1 VPSKVEGNTRGFI
14 TIFLTLSLNEEF
26 IHMAHSPEISLPDVV
41 SSQSEQDD
49 IQLVTASQQ
58 GDQDAFASLVQRHQ
72 HRVFNLVLRM
82 LQDYEEASEI
92 TQEAF
97 LAAWIG
103 LPSFRGDALFA
114 TWLYRIAYNCAL
126 KQLERRKRERYLRA
140 AIEAEQ
146 ILEEVNNQKQAEDI
160 LELRA
165 RQVIVREQLAK
176 LPTKYRIVLTLRHLH
191 EMTYEE
197 MADILTMPIGTI
209 KTHLFRARHLLKKR
223 LLTQHL

>member
-1 VPSKVEGNTRGFI
+1 
-14 TIFLTLSLNEEF
+14 
-26 IHMAHSPEISLPDVV
+26 MAHSPEISLPGVV
-41 SSQSEQDD
+41 SSPSEQDD
-49 IQLVTASQQ
+49 THLVKASQQ

-72 HRVFNLVLRM
+72 RRVFNLVLRM

-97 LAAWIG
+97 LAAWLG
-103 LPSFRGDALFA
+103 LPSFRGEARFA

-126 KQLERRKRERYLRA
+126 KQLERHKRERLLRE

-146 ILEEVNNQKQAEDI
+146 ILEEVNKQQQAKDI

-165 RQVIVREQLAK
+165 RQAIVREQLEK
-176 LPTKYRIVLTLRHLH
+176 LPTKYRIVLILRHLQ

-197 MADILTMPIGTI
+197 MADILSLPIGTI
-209 KTHLFRARHLLKKR
+209 KTHLFRARHLLKEHV
-223 LLTQHL
+223 LAQHL

>member
-1 VPSKVEGNTRGFI
+1 M
-14 TIFLTLSLNEEF
+14 
-26 IHMAHSPEISLPDVV
+26 HMAHSPEIALPEGV

-49 IQLVTASQQ
+49 AQLVTASQH
-58 GDQDAFASLVQRHQ
+58 GDQDAFAFLVQRHQ
-72 HRVFNLVLRM
+72 RRVFTMVVRM

-97 LAAWIG
+97 LAAWLG
-103 LPSFRGDALFA
+103 LPSFRGEARFA
-114 TWLYRIAYNCAL
+114 TWLYRIAYHCAL
-126 KQLERRKRERYLRA
+126 KQLERRKRERSLQA

-146 ILEEVNNQKQAEDI
+146 ILEEVNKQKQAEDI

-165 RQVIVREQLAK
+165 WQAIVREQMEE
-176 LPTKYRIVLTLRHLH
+176 LPTKYRSVLILRHLQ

-209 KTHLFRARHLLKKR
+209 KTHLFRARNLLKER
-223 LLTQHL
+223 LYNAFSNAP

>member
-1 VPSKVEGNTRGFI
+1 
-14 TIFLTLSLNEEF
+14 
-26 IHMAHSPEISLPDVV
+26 MAHSPEISLPGVF

-49 IQLVTASQQ
+49 TQLVTASQQ
-58 GDQDAFASLVQRHQ
+58 GDQDAYASLVQRHQ
-72 HRVFNLVLRM
+72 RRVFNMVLRM

-97 LAAWIG
+97 LAAWMG
-103 LPSFRGDALFA
+103 LPSFRGEARFA

-126 KQLERRKRERYLRA
+126 KQLDRHIRERSLRA

-146 ILEEVNNQKQAEDI
+146 ILEEVNKQKQAEDI
-160 LELRA
+160 VELRA
-165 RQVIVREQLAK
+165 RQAIVREQLEK
-176 LPTKYRIVLTLRHLH
+176 LPTKYRIVLILRHLQ

-209 KTHLFRARHLLKKR
+209 KTHLFRARHLLKER
-223 LLTQHL
+223 LLAQHL

>member
-1 VPSKVEGNTRGFI
+1 
-14 TIFLTLSLNEEF
+14 
-26 IHMAHSPEISLPDVV
+26 
-41 SSQSEQDD
+41 
-49 IQLVTASQQ
+49 
-58 GDQDAFASLVQRHQ
+58 
-72 HRVFNLVLRM
+72 M

-103 LPSFRGDALFA
+103 LLSFRSEARFE
-114 TWLYRIAYNCAL
+114 TWLYRIAYHCAL
-126 KQLERRKRERYLRA
+126 NQLERRKRERSLRA

-146 ILEEVNNQKQAEDI
+146 MLEEVNKQKQAEDI

-165 RQVIVREQLAK
+165 RQAMVREHLEK
-176 LPTKYRIVLTLRHLH
+176 LPTRYRSVLILRHLQ

-209 KTHLFRARHLLKKR
+209 KSHLFRARHLLKER
-223 LLTQHL
+223 LLAQHL